1 MYMYIYIYYLNRDLL
16 QYNIRI
22 TNYNY
27 SKNVYL

>member
-22 TNYNY
+22 TNHNY